1 MVLFLIFPR
10 SGKVCE
16 TEKKWFVFNEC
27 AKNRMSATENYD
39 CSKKE
44 MNECAGWIINI
55 HSFASAKVSVLKLG
69 PWNRSM
75 GKKLN
80 LNI

>member
-1 MVLFLIFPR
+1 MCARQRRNGLFSMNVLKI
-10 SGKVCE
+10 
-16 TEKKWFVFNEC
+16 EC
-27 AKNRMSATENYD
+27 RQRKTMTVP
-39 CSKKE
+39 KKE

-69 PWNRSM
+69 PWNPSI

-80 LNI
+80 LSI